1 MAGPGHDGTRQVEW
15 FDLADLLLGLGRMV
29 ACWTKGRRRKA
40 GGGIHRLLE
49 TSVSGEAPFAWL
61 TGVTSPRQVV
71 GAEYLGAMV
80 RPGEGVSPRSDRGR
94 PVSWLTDPSRRV
106 KARHPK

>member
-15 FDLADLLLGLGRMV
+15 FDLAGLLLGLGRMV